1 MKNKYKALLM
11 LTKII
16 GKNDPLYLLAILAN
30 SILPALGTLVNVYV
44 PMIFIGQI
52 TNPSPI
58 ADFTNQIIILII
70 VKFGLTSLTRIANR
84 REFVRRRAINEY
96 ISFEISK
103 KAMDLAYYNIE
114 ESHVLDLK
122 EKASAAIS
130 FGSLHSLLFCLK
142 DIIQG
147 LSTMVGTAIIIIS
160 FSPYLVGFSLLI
172 SILIIIVD
180 NKLSR
185 YTQEF
190 DQSIVDVNRRFSYYF
205 SLMGGPSFQKE
216 IRVYDMGDLIQ
227 AKTGIYL
234 DRMMKR
240 FNDKFSY
247 EANANAVKILLES
260 IIRLVSY
267 SYVAMRTLSNSFG
280 PQISFGEFSVII
292 GANENFM
299 KSFQTM
305 FAETADFLIS
315 LKNLEPLYEFM
326 NLEVDPEEELKEA
339 GDFESLEFKNVS
351 FTYPGSDRLI
361 LDDISFKI
369 NKGEKI
375 SIVGINNAGKTTIV
389 KLIFRFFEIDKGEIL
404 YNGRNINQYQKE
416 SLYKKISA
424 VLQDFAI
431 MPFSIKENIVGTKDY
446 NKEKIDQI
454 LNELELKEK
463 VDSLDKGL
471 DTYLN
476 KDIFEDATDFSLG
489 QKQKLA
495 IGRCLYQNPDLI
507 ILDEPT
513 ASLDPLAEAKIYE
526 NFNQMT
532 KGKTAIFISHRMSS
546 SRFTDKIL
554 VLDEGKVKAFD
565 SHKNLM
571 KTDNIYSRLY
581 NSQAKYYTNWVYSP
595 NKMTSYY

>member
-1 MKNKYKALLM
+1 M

-30 SILPALGTLVNVYV
+30 SILPAMGTLVNVYV

-70 VKFGLTSLTRIANR
+70 VKFALTSLTRIANR

-205 SLMGGPSFQKE
+205 SLMAGPSFQKE
-216 IRVYDMGDLIQ
+216 IRVYDMGDLIDN
-227 AKTGIYL
+227 KTGLYL
-234 DRMMKR
+234 NNMMAR
-240 FNDKFSY
+240 FSDKFSY
-247 EANANAVKILLES
+247 EANANAVKIFLES

-267 SYVAMRTLSNSFG
+267 SYVAMRTLSEAYG

-299 KSFQTM
+299 SSFQKM
-305 FAETADFLIS
+305 FAETADFLIN
-315 LKNLEPLYEFM
+315 LKNLEPMYDFI
-326 NLEVDPEEELKEA
+326 NLDIEKEA
-339 GDFESLEFKNVS
+339 NQKIADDFESLEFKNVS
-351 FTYPGSDRLI
+351 FAYPNSDRLI

-369 NKGEKI
+369 NKGGKI
-375 SIVGINNAGKTTIV
+375 SIVGVNNAGKTTIV
-389 KLIFRFFEIDKGEIL
+389 KLIFRFFEIDSGEIL
-404 YNGRNINQYQKE
+404 YNGININKYQKE

-431 MPFSIKENIVGTKDY
+431 MPFTIKENIIGTKDY

-495 IGRCLYQNPDLI
+495 IGRCLYQNPELI

-532 KGKTAIFISHRMSS
+532 TGKTAIFISHRMSS

-554 VLDEGKVKAFD
+554 VIDEGKVLAFD

-571 KTDNIYSRLY
+571 KYDNIYSRLY
-581 NSQAKYYTNWVYSP
+581 KSQAKYYT
-595 NKMTSYY
+595 K

>member
-1 MKNKYKALLM
+1 MKNKYKALAM

-16 GKNDPLYLLAILAN
+16 GKNDPLYLLALLAK
-30 SILPALGTLVNVYV
+30 SILPALDTLVNVYV
-44 PMIFIGQI
+44 PMIFISQL
-52 TNPSPI
+52 TNPRSKTYFI
-58 ADFTNQIIILII
+58 NQIIILII
-70 VKFGLTSLTRIANR
+70 VKFVLTSLSRIANR
-84 REFVRRRAINEY
+84 REFVRRQAISEF

-114 ESHVLDLK
+114 DPHVLDLK
-122 EKASAAIS
+122 EKAGAAIS

-160 FSPYLVGFSLLI
+160 FSPYLVGFSLLL
-172 SILIIIVD
+172 SILIIMID

-205 SLMGGPSFQKE
+205 SLMGGPAFQKE

-227 AKTGIYL
+227 TKTGIYL
-234 DRMMKR
+234 DHMMKR

-247 EANANAVKILLES
+247 EANANAVKIFLES
-260 IIRLVSY
+260 IIRVVSY

-305 FAETADFLIS
+305 FAETADFLIN

-326 NLEVDPEEELKEA
+326 NLEAEPEEKLKEA

-389 KLIFRFFEIDKGEIL
+389 KLIFRFFELDKGEIL
-404 YNGRNINQYQKE
+404 YNGVNIKKYKKE

-424 VLQDFAI
+424 ILQDFAI
-431 MPFSIKENIVGTKDY
+431 MPFTIKENILA
-446 NKEKIDQI
+446 NKTYDNKKLNKILSDLDLTEKIS
-454 LNELELKEK
+454 
-463 VDSLDKGL
+463 SLDMGIE
-471 DTYLN
+471 TYLN
-476 KDIFEDATDFSLG
+476 KEIYDNATDLSLG

-495 IGRCLYQNPDLI
+495 IARCLYQNPDLI

-532 KGKTAIFISHRMSS
+532 MGKTAIFISHRMSS

-554 VLDEGKVKAFD
+554 VIDEGKALAFD

-571 KTDNIYSRLY
+571 KSENVYSRLY
-581 NSQAKYYTNWVYSP
+581 NSQAKYYKN
-595 NKMTSYY
+595 

>member
-1 MKNKYKALLM
+1 M

-30 SILPALGTLVNVYV
+30 SILPAMGTLVNVYV

-70 VKFGLTSLTRIANR
+70 VKFALTSLTRIANR

-205 SLMGGPSFQKE
+205 SLMAGPSFQKE
-216 IRVYDMGDLIQ
+216 IRVYDMGDLIDN
-227 AKTGIYL
+227 KTGLYL
-234 DRMMKR
+234 NNMMAR
-240 FNDKFSY
+240 FSDKFSY
-247 EANANAVKILLES
+247 EANANAVKIFLES

-267 SYVAMRTLSNSFG
+267 SYVAMRTLSEAYG

-299 KSFQTM
+299 SSFQKM
-305 FAETADFLIS
+305 FAETADFLIN
-315 LKNLEPLYEFM
+315 LKNLEPMYDFI
-326 NLEVDPEEELKEA
+326 NLDIEKEA
-339 GDFESLEFKNVS
+339 NQKIADDFESLEFKNVS
-351 FTYPGSDRLI
+351 FAYPNSDRLI

-369 NKGEKI
+369 NKGDKI
-375 SIVGINNAGKTTIV
+375 SIVGVNNAGKTTIV
-389 KLIFRFFEIDKGEIL
+389 KLIFRFFEIDSGEIL
-404 YNGRNINQYQKE
+404 YNGININKYQKE

-431 MPFSIKENIVGTKDY
+431 MPFTIKENIIGTKDY

-495 IGRCLYQNPDLI
+495 IGRCLYQNPELI

-532 KGKTAIFISHRMSS
+532 TGKTAIFISHRMSS

-554 VLDEGKVKAFD
+554 VIDEGKVLAFD

-571 KTDNIYSRLY
+571 KYDNIYSRLY
-581 NSQAKYYTNWVYSP
+581 KSQAKYYT
-595 NKMTSYY
+595 K